1 MPLELACLNQ
11 SSNWRIGFG
20 STVDL
25 VKAEDVAVMDGVR
38 VILCRQSIIRPELA
52 MTKSRN
58 RELPLVAIVGRPNVG
73 KSTLFNRL
81 IGERRAIVGDE
92 PGITR
97 DRIYGEGNWNG
108 QQFALVDTGGIV
120 PDDEAVIPS
129 NIFKQAAVAIDEAIA
144 LIWVVDARKGPTP
157 LDEELAS
164 LLRETGKRVLVA
176 ANKVDAARLED
187 EANDFHRFG
196 FAHVFPVSAEHGNG
210 IGEML
215 DALADEITVRPGD
228 GDRWS
233 RGDAERKGVEA
244 DARKDAAAP
253 SDAEPALPREINL
266 AIVGRPNVGKSSLL
280 NRLLGEERAIVS
292 PVAGTTRDSV
302 DTVLKTNEQTFR
314 IIDTAGIRRKGK
326 TTAMAEKLSVVMARK
341 SLDRADVAIVLLDAE
356 DGVTALDATIAGYAL
371 EAGCSII
378 LALNKWD
385 LLADKDSS
393 AGARFERKLR
403 DQMKFLSWAP
413 LVTTSA
419 LTGQRVQKLLPLAV
433 RANKTRRVRIATSR
447 LNEFFE
453 REVRRKSG
461 VTPARTFRGSRLH
474 VQYITQTGVRP
485 PTFVVFTAGGKAGLH
500 FSFLR
505 HLENRL
511 REEFDFFGT
520 PIRFVERHK
529 SRKRL
534 EAR

>member
-1 MPLELACLNQ
+1 MRRDRKPLL
-11 SSNWRIGFG
+11 
-20 STVDL
+20 
-25 VKAEDVAVMDGVR
+25 
-38 VILCRQSIIRPELA
+38 
-52 MTKSRN
+52 
-58 RELPLVAIVGRPNVG
+58 LVAIVGRPNVG

-97 DRIYGEGNWNG
+97 DRIYGEAEWNG
-108 QQFALVDTGGIV
+108 QRFALVDTGGIV
-120 PDDEAVIPS
+120 PDDEAVIPA
-129 NIFKQAAVAIDEAIA
+129 NILKQAAVAIDEAVA
-144 LIWVVDARKGPTP
+144 LIWVVDARKGVTP

-187 EANDFHRFG
+187 EASDFHRFG
-196 FAHVFPVSAEHGNG
+196 FADVFPLSAEHGNG
-210 IGEML
+210 MGEML
-215 DALADEITVRPGD
+215 DVLAEEVQTGR
-228 GDRWS
+228 
-233 RGDAERKGVEA
+233 RGDAVTRTGSPTEREGVTADEA
-244 DARKDAAAP
+244 
-253 SDAEPALPREINL
+253 SALLVREINL

-292 PVAGTTRDSV
+292 PVAGTTRDSI
-302 DTVLKTNEQTFR
+302 DTLLKTDTQTFR

-326 TTAMAEKLSVVMARK
+326 TTAMAEKLSVIMARK
-341 SLDRADVAIVLLDAE
+341 SLERADVAIVLLDADE
-356 DGVTALDATIAGYAL
+356 GETALDATIAGYAV

-403 DQMKFLSWAP
+403 DHMKFLNWAP
-413 LVTTSA
+413 IVTTSA

-433 RANKTRRVRIATSR
+433 RAIAARRLRIPTSR

-453 REVRRKSG
+453 REVRQKSG
-461 VTPARTFRGSRLH
+461 VTPAKTFRGSRLH

-511 REEFDFFGT
+511 REEFDLFAT
-520 PIRFVERHK
+520 PIRIIERHK
-529 SRKRL
+529 SRNRL
-534 EAR
+534 R

>member
-1 MPLELACLNQ
+1 ME
-11 SSNWRIGFG
+11 
-20 STVDL
+20 STVHRKPR
-25 VKAEDVAVMDGVR
+25 VDGVQ
-38 VILCRQSIIRPELA
+38 I
-52 MTKSRN
+52 
-58 RELPLVAIVGRPNVG
+58 VAIVGRPNVG

-97 DRIYGEGNWNG
+97 DRIYGEAEWNG
-108 QQFALVDTGGIV
+108 QRFALVDTGGIV
-120 PDDEAVIPS
+120 PDDEAVIPA
-129 NIFKQAAVAIDEAIA
+129 NIFKQAAVAIDEAVA
-144 LIWVVDARKGPTP
+144 LIWVVDARRGVTP
-157 LDEELAS
+157 LDEELAR
-164 LLRETGKRVLVA
+164 LLRETGKRVLIA

-196 FAHVFPVSAEHGNG
+196 FSDVFPISAEHGNG
-210 IGEML
+210 IGEVF
-215 DALADEITVRPGD
+215 DALAETVKTGRPGAGGRRRGSPTVR
-228 GDRWS
+228 
-233 RGDAERKGVEA
+233 EGVEESP
-244 DARKDAAAP
+244 RKEAKAQ
-253 SDAEPALPREINL
+253 SDANEDGTADALPREINL

-302 DTVLKTNEQTFR
+302 DTMLKTDEQTFR
-314 IIDTAGIRRKGK
+314 IIDTAGIRRRGK
-326 TTAMAEKLSVVMARK
+326 PTAMAEKLSVVMARK
-341 SLDRADVAIVLLDAE
+341 SLDRADVAIVVLDADE
-356 DGVTALDATIAGYAL
+356 GVTALDAAIAGYAV

-385 LLADKDSS
+385 LLVDKDSS

-413 LVTTSA
+413 IVTTSA

-433 RANKTRRVRIATSR
+433 RAKAARNLRIPTSR
-447 LNEFFE
+447 LNDFFE
-453 REVRRKSG
+453 REVKSG
-461 VTPARTFRGSRLH
+461 VTPAKTYRGSRLH

-500 FSFLR
+500 FSFVR

-511 REEFDFFGT
+511 RDEFDFFAT
-520 PIRFVERHK
+520 PIRIVERHK
-529 SRKRL
+529 SRSRL
-534 EAR
+534 R

>member
-1 MPLELACLNQ
+1 
-11 SSNWRIGFG
+11 
-20 STVDL
+20 
-25 VKAEDVAVMDGVR
+25 
-38 VILCRQSIIRPELA
+38 

-97 DRIYGEGNWNG
+97 DRIYGEGEWNG
-108 QQFALVDTGGIV
+108 RRFALVDTGGIV
-120 PDDEAVIPS
+120 PDDEAVIPA
-129 NIFKQAAVAIDEAIA
+129 NIFKQAAVAIDEAVA
-144 LIWVVDARKGPTP
+144 LIWVVDARKGVTP

-176 ANKVDAARLED
+176 ANKVDAASLED
-187 EANDFHRFG
+187 EASDFHRFG
-196 FAHVFPVSAEHGNG
+196 FADVFPISAEHGNG
-210 IGEML
+210 IGDML
-215 DALADEITVRPGD
+215 DALAQSIQTGRRGNMETAGSSPTVEGATADET
-228 GDRWS
+228 S
-233 RGDAERKGVEA
+233 
-244 DARKDAAAP
+244 
-253 SDAEPALPREINL
+253 ALPAREIKL

-302 DTVLKTNEQTFR
+302 DTLLKTAEQTFR

-326 TTAMAEKLSVVMARK
+326 PTAMAEKLSVIMARK
-341 SLDRADVAIVLLDAE
+341 SLERADVAIVLLDADE
-356 DGVTALDATIAGYAL
+356 GGIALDATIAGYAV

-413 LVTTSA
+413 VVTTSA
-419 LTGQRVQKLLPLAV
+419 LTGQRVQKVLPLAV
-433 RANKTRRVRIATSR
+433 KVNAARSLRIPTSR

-453 REVRRKSG
+453 REVRQKSG
-461 VTPARTFRGSRLH
+461 VTPAKTFRGSRLH

-485 PTFVVFTAGGKAGLH
+485 PTFIVFTAGGKAGLH

-505 HLENRL
+505 HLDNRL

-520 PIRFVERHK
+520 PIRIIERHK
-529 SRKRL
+529 SRKRRG
-534 EAR
+534 ARG

>member
-1 MPLELACLNQ
+1 M
-11 SSNWRIGFG
+11 
-20 STVDL
+20 DL
-25 VKAEDVAVMDGVR
+25 VNAEDVSVMDGVR
-38 VILCRQSIIRPELA
+38 VILRRQSIIRPEVT

-97 DRIYGEGNWNG
+97 DRIYGAADWKG

-120 PDDEAVIPS
+120 PDDEAVIPA
-129 NIFKQAAVAIDEAIA
+129 NIFKQAAVAIDEAVA
-144 LIWVVDARKGPTP
+144 LIWVVDARKGVTP
-157 LDEELAS
+157 LDEELAR
-164 LLRETGKRVLVA
+164 LLRETGKRVMVA

-187 EANDFHRFG
+187 EASDFHRFG
-196 FAHVFPVSAEHGNG
+196 FADVFPVSAEHGNG
-210 IGEML
+210 IGEVL
-215 DALADEITVRPGD
+215 DALADELTR
-228 GDRWS
+228 R
-233 RGDAERKGVEA
+233 RGDAATRGSSPSVRKGA
-244 DARKDAAAP
+244 DFHKEPNAQ
-253 SDAEPALPREINL
+253 SDAKQTTGTDAGEPQAGMPALLQINL

-292 PVAGTTRDSV
+292 PVAGTTRDTV
-302 DTVLKTNEQTFR
+302 DTLLKTDEQTFR

-341 SLDRADVAIVLLDAE
+341 ALDRADVAIVLLDAE
-356 DGVTALDATIAGYAL
+356 EGVTALDATIAGYAV

-385 LLADKDSS
+385 LLTDKDSS
-393 AGARFERKLR
+393 AGTRFERKLR

-413 LVTTSA
+413 VVTTSA
-419 LTGQRVQKLLPLAV
+419 LTGQRVQKLLPVAV
-433 RANKTRRVRIATSR
+433 RAKAARNLRIPTSR

-453 REVRRKSG
+453 REVKSG
-461 VTPARTFRGSRLH
+461 VTPAKTFRGSRLH

-500 FSFLR
+500 FSFVR

-511 REEFDFFGT
+511 REEFDFFAS
-520 PIRFVERHK
+520 PIKLVERHK
-529 SRKRL
+529 SRTR
-534 EAR
+534 R